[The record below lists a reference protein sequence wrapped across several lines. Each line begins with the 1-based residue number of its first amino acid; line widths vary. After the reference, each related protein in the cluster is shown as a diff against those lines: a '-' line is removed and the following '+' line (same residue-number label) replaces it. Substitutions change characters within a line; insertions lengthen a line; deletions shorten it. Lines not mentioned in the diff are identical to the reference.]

1 MSDEIHRMLGELI
14 AGQAA
19 RGEQMARME
28 SKAAEFRKCVRVSL
42 FDLNKTVTQNR
53 AYMNAGWA
61 ALGLALA
68 LVGLVIAGAR

>member
-1 MSDEIHRMLGELI
+1 MTDEIHRMLGELI

-19 RGEQMARME
+19 RGDQMARME

-53 AYMNAGWA
+53 AYMTAGWA
-61 ALGLALA
+61 AIGLAMA
-68 LVGLVIAGAR
+68 AVGLLIAGAK